1 MSQQNR
7 FDRAVAALHEAML
20 GDAHW
25 REASALI
32 DEACGMKGAHLVVV
46 DGRSKDEPEW
56 LFDQFY
62 YHGDSAAEL
71 GKDYVD
77 NFFRQDERIPRM
89 LRLPNQR
96 LVRVTDLLIGREL
109 KTSAVYHDLLRRAVG
124 QEGFNVRMDGPDG
137 LDILMGLADP
147 VEPGGW
153 NSGNIEMI
161 ESLLPHIR
169 QFVRVRQALVRAEAL
184 GASHT
189 ELLGNTR
196 VAVIYLDQRGMIYDT
211 NARARN
217 ILRRRDGLL
226 DRGGFLHARLSA
238 DDAKLGKLLARAL
251 PTSATGAVSGST
263 TVARSPDLP
272 RFVLHVNPVVVDQP
286 DFGVR
291 RVAALVLVVGP
302 ESQPVIE
309 PNLLATTLGLT
320 DAESRVAAWLSVGRT
335 VRDIA
340 VATRRKE
347 SSVRSHIKQIHAKLG
362 ISRQADLVRL
372 VLSAAEFA
380 GSRPPGS

>member
-1 MSQQNR
+1 MGQQDR

-46 DGRSKDEPEW
+46 DSRSKDEPEW

-89 LRLPNQR
+89 VRLPNQR
-96 LVRVTDLLIGREL
+96 LVRVTDLLTEREL
-109 KTSAVYHDLLRRAVG
+109 KTSAAYNDLLHRAVG
-124 QEGFNVRMDGPDG
+124 QKGFNVRMDGPDG

-153 NSGNIEMI
+153 SSGNIEMI

-169 QFVRVRQALVRAEAL
+169 QFIRVRQALVRAEAL

-196 VAVIYLDQRGMIYDT
+196 VGVIYLDQRGMIYDT

-217 ILRRRDGLL
+217 ILRWRDGLS
-226 DRGGFLHARLSA
+226 DRGGFLRALLPA

-251 PTSATGAVSGST
+251 PTSATGAISGST
-263 TVARSPDLP
+263 TVARSLDLP

-286 DFGVR
+286 DFGAR
-291 RVAALVLVVGP
+291 RVAALVLVVDP
-302 ESQPVIE
+302 ESQ
-309 PNLLATTLGLT
+309 LLIDPDLLVATLGLT
-320 DAESRVAAWLSVGRT
+320 AAESRVAAWLSVGRT

-340 VATRRKE
+340 VTTRRKE
-347 SSVRSHIKQIHAKLG
+347 SSVRSHIKQMHAKLG

-380 GSRPPGS
+380 GSRWSGP